1 MTPDH
6 HLSPTKMSSLL
17 AKQQMHFIILCVPD
31 RIMILLEMVDG
42 RAGRVVGGLL
52 LSLSPCPMFAIL
64 FFSPRSPVSSGVR
77 TV

>member
-1 MTPDH
+1 MD
-6 HLSPTKMSSLL
+6 
-17 AKQQMHFIILCVPD
+17 QNVYWQMHFIILCVPD

-64 FFSPRSPVSSGVR
+64 FFSPQSPVGSEVR